1 MGRGDASGV
10 EPLDDDDGDDD
21 DDDDDNRSG
30 VSVPIGIAG
39 AGDKATPV
47 SEVTPPLGAAGGWA

>member
-21 DDDDDNRSG
+21 DDDNRSG
-30 VSVPIGIAG
+30 VSVLIGIAR

-47 SEVTPPLGAAGGWA
+47 SEVTPPLGAAGECA